1 MVEPQWSLNKVLNF
15 LKTRRFTV
23 NPSLEDLTLKALFLL
38 ALASGKRVG
47 ELHSLIRRKGFIV
60 FGEHYNWVRIHPNPQ
75 FLAKNETASFRRG
88 PILIHAFKNNA
99 NDHHVLCPV
108 KALRTFI
115 TASRGLNINSQFFN
129 PRTHAPCSK
138 ARISQ
143 LIRRVVKLSQPGIY
157 ARAHDLRKFATVQAF
172 FANMS
177 LEDIWSTGFWQSNRT
192 IAARYLPLNVGRAQ
206 PCVALGRP
214 TTRSSSNR
222 R

>member
-38 ALASGKRVG
+38 ALASGRRVG
-47 ELHSLIRRKGFIV
+47 ELHSLIRRKVFIV

-88 PILIHAFKNNA
+88 PILINAFKINSTT
-99 NDHHVLCPV
+99 HHVLCPV
-108 KALRTFI
+108 NALRIFLN
-115 TASRGLNINSQFFN
+115 ASRGLNLTALFFN
-129 PRTHAPCSK
+129 PRTHAPCTK

-143 LIRRVVKLSQPGIY
+143 LIRRVVKLSQPGMY

-177 LEDIWSTGFWQSNRT
+177 LEEIRSAGFWNSNKT
-192 IAARYLPLNVGRAQ
+192 IAAR
-206 PCVALGRP
+206 
-214 TTRSSSNR
+214 
-222 R
+222 